1 MRQPF
6 RAAASKQMT
15 ATWGFSL
22 MLATVR
28 GEAMSANT
36 TCSSSKMRIDP
47 LAETFGFPVL
57 FAEASND
64 GRISAMAFLASSVSF
79 VIKTSSFSFP

>member
-36 TCSSSKMRIDP
+36 TCSSSRTRNDP

-57 FAEASND
+57 LAVANNA
-64 GRISAMAFLASSVSF
+64 GRISPIAFLASSVSF
-79 VIKTSSFSFP
+79 VMIISLVSFF